1 MLNLKIISL
10 SLNKLSLKSKFGM
23 LKEIS
28 PKVRGHWRVEES
40 LMNGGADMAEREEK
54 PLRNVT
60 PESESQIERAVLR
73 LRELILRGEFEAGE
87 RVSEAPLT
95 SRLGVSRTPIRLA
108 LERLAHEGLLEPYPT
123 GGFIV
128 RRFTLE
134 EVWDGIEVRGLLEGA
149 AARMAAERLEDESEL
164 TAIRSIQTEMD
175 ALGEPMSETFP
186 AYLAMNDRFHAEVL
200 RLAKSEPLKQSLD
213 RLVSAPLTSR
223 LGLVSLQTK
232 FPEATEI
239 FVIGRD
245 QHLRII
251 EAISRRQGSRSESIA
266 REHALI
272 ARRALELALS
282 HKELSA
288 LPGGLLLQR

>member
-1 MLNLKIISL
+1 
-10 SLNKLSLKSKFGM
+10 
-23 LKEIS
+23 
-28 PKVRGHWRVEES
+28 
-40 LMNGGADMAEREEK
+40 MAEREQAV
-54 PLRNVT
+54 LQNVT

-123 GGFIV
+123 GGFVV
-128 RRFTLE
+128 RRFTLG
-134 EVWDGIEVRGLLEGA
+134 EVFDGIEVRGLLEGA
-149 AARMAAERLEDESEL
+149 AARMAAERLENESEL
-164 TAIRSIQTEMD
+164 AALRSIQEEMD
-175 ALGEPMSETFP
+175 GLGEPMSETFP
-186 AYLAMNDRFHAEVL
+186 DYLAMNDRFHEEVL
-200 RLAKSEPLKQSLD
+200 RLAKSEPLRHGLD

-223 LGLVSLQTK
+223 PALVSLQTK
-232 FPEATEI
+232 FPEATDI
-239 FVIGRD
+239 FIIGRD

-251 EAISRRQGSRSESIA
+251 EAISRRQGSRAESIA

-272 ARRALELALS
+272 ARRALELALN
-282 HKELSA
+282 HEDFLSA